1 MSIGRR
7 VVLGCCRW
15 STACG
20 VVLIWAAPVV
30 LIIFALLIPAN
41 AQYWGNSWGGRQ
53 QQSQQPYNP
62 YGGYGG
68 GYVSGPTST
77 TGTVTV
83 APYTAYPPSAATTA
97 GMTAAQPVTV
107 NATIIGKDDPKAQ
120 REIMELVG
128 RAQLRGA

>member
-30 LIIFALLIPAN
+30 LIIFALLLPAN

-62 YGGYGG
+62 YGGHGG
-68 GYVSGPTST
+68 LGPDPPMDNWGFPHREKAPSPPPH
-77 TGTVTV
+77 GTRGQKGS
-83 APYTAYPPSAATTA
+83 AP
-97 GMTAAQPVTV
+97 G
-107 NATIIGKDDPKAQ
+107 
-120 REIMELVG
+120 
-128 RAQLRGA
+128 

>member
-20 VVLIWAAPVV
+20 VLLIWAAPVV
-30 LIIFALLIPAN
+30 LIIFALLLPAN
-41 AQYWGNSWGGRQ
+41 AQYWGNSWSGRQ

-68 GYVSGPTST
+68 YGHDRQWDNWGYR
-77 TGTVTV
+77 
-83 APYTAYPPSAATTA
+83 
-97 GMTAAQPVTV
+97 
-107 NATIIGKDDPKAQ
+107 Q
-120 REIMELVG
+120 RERAAPLAIMPIAAIAAVGIVQIG
-128 RAQLRGA
+128 RAHV